1 MTTETRQ
8 RRLAYTAWPPVCL
21 IWGTTY
27 LGIRIC
33 LETMPPMVMG
43 GLRWTLAG
51 ILLLAMLRLRG
62 EPLPSSRHWGRLA
75 VLAFL
80 FLFLGNGGVVWAEQW
95 VPSGLT
101 AVIVATSPF
110 WMVGLD
116 AILPQGE
123 KLSGRRLLGLL
134 VGSVG
139 IVLLVWPEI
148 TLLGGGRQFA
158 LGLLALQIACFGWAL
173 GSIYS
178 KHHAQQ
184 GNAIAEAAIQM
195 VFGGVLM
202 LIAATLLSEWQS
214 LSFNTRTTLGVRV
227 SLDGRFDR
235 RIRRL
240 PLCAQAPSGF
250 HRLALRVCQ
259 SRHCRAAWGAGASGT
274 VWNAR
279 DCRRGAGTGGS
290 RDRSIV
296 TVG

>member
-1 MTTETRQ
+1 MTTEARQ
-8 RRLAYTAWPPVCL
+8 KRLAYGAWSAVCV

-51 ILLLAMLRLRG
+51 VLLVTVLRLRG
-62 EPLPSSRHWGRLA
+62 EHLPSPRHWGRLA

-101 AVIVATSPF
+101 AVIVATTPF

-123 KLSGRRLLGLL
+123 KLTGRRLLGLL
-134 VGSVG
+134 VGFVG
-139 IVLLVWPEI
+139 IVLLVWPE
-148 TLLGGGRQFA
+148 LAVPGGGPQFA
-158 LGLLALQIACFGWAL
+158 LGLLALQVAEFGWAL

-178 KHHAQQ
+178 KHHAHQD
-184 GNAIAEAAIQM
+184 NAVAEAAIEM

-202 LIAATLLSEWQS
+202 LIAATLHSEWPA
-214 LSFNTRTTLGVRV
+214 LSFNTRTTWAFVYLATVGSIGGFGAYLYALKHLPVSTVSLYAYINPVIAVFLGVLV
-227 SLDGRFDR
+227 LQEPF
-235 RIRRL
+235 
-240 PLCAQAPSGF
+240 
-250 HRLALRVCQ
+250 
-259 SRHCRAAWGAGASGT
+259 
-274 VWNAR
+274 
-279 DCRRGAGTGGS
+279 GS
-290 RDRSIV
+290 RMIAAAALVLAGVAIVRS
-296 TVG
+296 